1 MFHGK
6 QWTGTV
12 LQKKLIPTLINEV
25 KGFKTSMEKATAE
38 VMEISRKLK
47 LKVESEDVICCD
59 RMIKLKQMRV
69 AKKMVPWDGNYS

>member
-1 MFHGK
+1 MKKITLMIHGK

-12 LQKKLIPTLINEV
+12 VQKKLIPILINEV

-47 LKVESEDVICCD
+47 L
-59 RMIKLKQMRV
+59 
-69 AKKMVPWDGNYS
+69 